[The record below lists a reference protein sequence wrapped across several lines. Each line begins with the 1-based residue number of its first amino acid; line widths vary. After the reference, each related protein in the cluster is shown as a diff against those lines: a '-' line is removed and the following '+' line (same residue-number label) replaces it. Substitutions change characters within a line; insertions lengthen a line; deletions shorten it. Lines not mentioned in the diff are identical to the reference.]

1 MGSQWGCKDTQLFED
16 AFHGVRMTEKAR
28 LPEGSGSLNYLKRGN
43 AYEGKMMDEVER
55 CFIYD
60 PEGECR
66 GASGRKLRQVCVYC
80 PMMQKY
86 YKNKKRKEEQ
96 DNVEKSD

>member
-1 MGSQWGCKDTQLFED
+1 
-16 AFHGVRMTEKAR
+16 
-28 LPEGSGSLNYLKRGN
+28 
-43 AYEGKMMDEVER
+43 MMDEVER

-60 PEGECR
+60 PEGECQ

-86 YKNKKRKEEQ
+86 YTNNKRKEEK
-96 DNVEKSD
+96 DNVEETE

>member
-1 MGSQWGCKDTQLFED
+1 MTNKSKAAGGIWQPELFE
-16 AFHGVRMTEKAR
+16 KW
-28 LPEGSGSLNYLKRGN
+28 GN
-43 AYEGKMMDEVER
+43 AYEGKMMDEVEQ

-86 YKNKKRKEEQ
+86 YTNKKRKEEK
-96 DNVEKSD
+96 DNVEETE

>member
-1 MGSQWGCKDTQLFED
+1 MD
-16 AFHGVRMTEKAR
+16 AFHGARMTEKAR

>member
-1 MGSQWGCKDTQLFED
+1 
-16 AFHGVRMTEKAR
+16 
-28 LPEGSGSLNYLKRGN
+28 
-43 AYEGKMMDEVER
+43 MDEVER

-60 PEGECR
+60 PEGEYCR

-86 YKNKKRKEEQ
+86 YEQKKRKEEK
-96 DNVEKSD
+96 DNVEKIE